1 MSWPH
6 WTHTNGMQQLPRA
19 KSLFQPLCLY
29 PLLVFHASETPML
42 FNAIQTYLKQPQVWI
57 SVWTN
62 VDVKKWWVYSEKS
75 LDFSSTFSNQWI
87 HQFYAPFISE
97 KDWQYS
103 TAVWSISKPNWPQ
116 VTRSGNCRYW
126 YCFLMKPH
134 LSVMHFAYTFA
145 QLAASNT
152 PLWAL
157 PGCWTWFHVPQGQ
170 RPKHHLHVPGSVS
183 CILVGWFK
191 KPRNPVCQFVRSL
204 QYSLHLQGF
213 IHKWCRNVPDFS
225 HQL

>member
-1 MSWPH
+1 MECNSFQELCPFFNHCVCVLFWCSMPVRHPCCSMQSKHTSSSHKFGSQCGRVWMSKNDECTVRSP
-6 WTHTNGMQQLPRA
+6 
-19 KSLFQPLCLY
+19 
-29 PLLVFHASETPML
+29 
-42 FNAIQTYLKQPQVWI
+42 WI
-57 SVWTN
+57 SC
-62 VDVKKWWVYSEKS
+62 
-75 LDFSSTFSNQWI
+75 STFSNQWI

-116 VTRSGNCRYW
+116 AIRSGNCSYW

-134 LSVMHFAYTFA
+134 LSVLHFAYAFA
-145 QLAASNT
+145 QLAAYNT

-170 RPKHHLHVPGSVS
+170 RPKHHLRVPGSVS
-183 CILVGWFK
+183 RILVGWFK

-204 QYSLHLQGF
+204 QYSLHL
-213 IHKWCRNVPDFS
+213 
-225 HQL
+225 